1 MVAILEAKKFNFMIY
16 FIIGIIGTILWVA
29 YEMWRAPLLEEKE
42 DGKWETKKPAKTW
55 RDLFKNSPH
64 DDIYS

>member
-1 MVAILEAKKFNFMIY
+1 MIY
-16 FIIGIIGTILWVA
+16 FIIAVFVIYFWIA
-29 YEMWRAPLLEEKE
+29 YEMWRAPLLEENE
-42 DGKWETKKPAKTW
+42 DGSYTTIKPAKTW

>member
-1 MVAILEAKKFNFMIY
+1 MIIFFILIII
-16 FIIGIIGTILWVA
+16 FILIFA
-29 YEMWRAPLLEEKE
+29 YEMWRAPLLKENE
-42 DGKWETKKPAKTW
+42 DGSYTTIKPAKTW

>member
-1 MVAILEAKKFNFMIY
+1 MIY
-16 FIIGIIGTILWVA
+16 FIIGIVGTLIWIGF
-29 YEMWRAPLLEEKE
+29 EMYRAPEM
-42 DGKWETKKPAKTW
+42 DDNGRIIKPGKTW